1 MQEPQ
6 GERILYTVAAASG
19 VTIFAVGV
27 SNDPAYWVLP
37 LGLGVALLLSP
48 PLRRGELEGP
58 C

>member
-1 MQEPQ
+1 
-6 GERILYTVAAASG
+6 
-19 VTIFAVGV
+19 
-27 SNDPAYWVLP
+27 VLP